1 MDEPTRS
8 LDPGAARNLRNFIK
22 EKIVGEKGKTIFIS
36 THQLDEAEELCD
48 RVAILDEGKIK
59 ANGSPAEL
67 KAGLSQGGTLGDV
80 FSHYTGKASL
90 EEQSTPFPA
99 NIPRQK
105 SRGRGMGRRRG
116 I

>member
-1 MDEPTRS
+1 V
-8 LDPGAARNLRNFIK
+8 A
-22 EKIVGEKGKTIFIS
+22 EKGKTIFIS

-59 ANGSPAEL
+59 ANGSPLEL
-67 KAGLSQGGTLGDV
+67 KAGLSQGCTLGDV

-90 EEQSTPFPA
+90 DEQSTPFPV

-105 SRGRGMGRRRG
+105 SRGRGIGRRRG